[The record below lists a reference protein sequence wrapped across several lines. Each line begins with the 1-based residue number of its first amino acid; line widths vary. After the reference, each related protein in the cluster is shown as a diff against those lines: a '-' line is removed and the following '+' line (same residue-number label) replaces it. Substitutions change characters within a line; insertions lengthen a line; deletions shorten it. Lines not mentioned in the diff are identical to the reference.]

1 MSLAPAADSA
11 GTPRAAP
18 QVQRRP
24 WLTRTDLI
32 GYLFITPWVIGFLV
46 FTLFPFVA
54 SLFIS
59 MTNWAVVGDWKFVG
73 LANYEKM
80 LSGRDN
86 IFVESV
92 KVTFIYSF
100 ARVPLIQIIAL
111 GLALLLNQ
119 PIHGRAFFRTIF
131 YLPAVTAGVATAYLW
146 GFIFSNKGGLVNTV
160 LESVGIQGPNWLYS
174 LEWSLPALI
183 IMSCWNVGT
192 SMLIYLAALQ
202 GVPESLHEAAMIDG
216 AGVFARFWHVTVPMI
231 TPAIFFNLVLGV
243 IGSFQGF
250 TDALIITNGGPGYST
265 TLYLLYLYQSAFRD
279 GFMGYASALAW
290 FLFLI
295 LMTFTLIQLGL
306 SRRWVYYEGESPD
319 RQRGA

>member
-1 MSLAPAADSA
+1 MSLAPTTDSA

-18 QVQRRP
+18 QVHRRP
-24 WLTRTDLI
+24 WLTGTDLI
-32 GYLFITPWVIGFLV
+32 GYLFISPWIVGFLV
-46 FTLFPFVA
+46 FTLIPFVA
-54 SLFIS
+54 SLLIS
-59 MTNWAVVGDWKFVG
+59 MTNWEVVGDWKFIG
-73 LANYEKM
+73 LGNYEKM
-80 LSGRDN
+80 LSGRDT

-119 PIHGRAFFRTIF
+119 PIYGRAFFRTIF

-146 GFIFSNKGGLVNTV
+146 GFIFSNKGGLVNTIIGLFGV
-160 LESVGIQGPNWLYS
+160 EGPNWLYS

-183 IMSCWNVGT
+183 IISCWNVGT

-216 AGVFARFWHVTVPMI
+216 AGVFARFRHITVPMI

-250 TDALIITNGGPGYST
+250 TDALIITNGGPAYST
-265 TLYLLYLYQSAFRD
+265 LLYLLYLYQSAFRD

-295 LMTFTLIQLGL
+295 LFTFTMIQMAL
-306 SRRWVYYEGESPD
+306 SRRWVYYEGETPD
-319 RQRGA
+319 QQRRA